1 MKRFLAAVIVLAM
14 IFAFP
19 IVSDST
25 ADTTA
30 KLGELL
36 ITSQKVSGKVGEVV
50 RVDFYLYANL
60 PEGKKLDALE
70 AIMKYDP
77 NIIKFGAIN
86 QEDTENNLKSFMK
99 GKASMFTPNTK
110 EDGIIKL
117 AYIDGYGV
125 EANGFWFQVEFRI
138 ESEGATDFVF
148 NGIKYTGIDD
158 TYKADSF
165 YIEPV
170 SVGGVYT
177 EGAEEPSNGPVEETF
192 APLTP
197 AVNTPIPEKT
207 TPKPSHQAQPV
218 PVTSSLPTYE
228 AKPTPNGVVTPQPAV
243 TSMPMT
249 TNAGGDTTPQGSDP
263 AAQAA
268 ETTPEGNPDPI
279 AELTTEAPTEAPLV
293 VEEQTSAPTQQ
304 PNEGAASP
312 DASADGSKTNEAVEE
327 EPMNLPLVI
336 GVLVG
341 IAAVVGLGIFAIVMI
356 LKRRNMNAV
365 DADDDEEEEEPEQK
379 PRKKKQ

>member
-36 ITSQKVSGKVGEVV
+36 ITSQKVSGKVGDVV

-70 AIMKYDP
+70 AILKYDSDFV
-77 NIIKFGAIN
+77 KFGAIN
-86 QEDTENNLKSFMK
+86 QEDAENNLKSFMK

-138 ESEGATDFVF
+138 EKEGATDFVF

-158 TYKADSF
+158 SYKAESF

-170 SVGGVYT
+170 SVGGIYT
-177 EGAEEPSNGPVEETF
+177 EGQEEPTNGPVEETF

-197 AVNTPIPEKT
+197 AVNTPAPVT
-207 TPKPSHQAQPV
+207 PTPKPSHQSQPV
-218 PVTSSLPTYE
+218 PVTSSLPTYS

-249 TNAGGDTTPQGSDP
+249 TNAGGDTAPQETDS
-263 AAQAA
+263 AAQSV

-279 AELTTEAPTEAPLV
+279 AELTTDAPTEPPLV
-293 VEEQTSAPTQQ
+293 VEEQTAAPAQQ
-304 PNEGAASP
+304 QNEGTTSTEASV
-312 DASADGSKTNEAVEE
+312 DGSKTNEAVEE

-341 IAAVVGLGIFAIVMI
+341 IAAVVGLGILAIVLI
-356 LKRRNMNAV
+356 LKRRNMS

>member
-1 MKRFLAAVIVLAM
+1 MKRFLAAVIVLLM

-19 IVSDST
+19 IASDSA

-36 ITSQKVSGKVGEVV
+36 ITSQKVSGKVGDVV

-170 SVGGVYT
+170 SVGGIYT
-177 EGAEEPSNGPVEETF
+177 EGQEEPTNGPVEETF

-197 AVNTPIPEKT
+197 AVNTPAPVT
-207 TPKPSHQAQPV
+207 PTPKPSHQSQPV

-249 TNAGGDTTPQGSDP
+249 TNAGGDTAPQETDS
-263 AAQAA
+263 AAQSV
-268 ETTPEGNPDPI
+268 ETTPEGNQDPI
-279 AELTTEAPTEAPLV
+279 AELTTDAPTEPPLV
-293 VEEQTSAPTQQ
+293 VEEQTAAPAQQ
-304 PNEGAASP
+304 QNEGTTSTEV
-312 DASADGSKTNEAVEE
+312 SVDGSKTNEAVEE

-341 IAAVVGLGIFAIVMI
+341 IAAVVGLGILAIVLI
-356 LKRRNMNAV
+356 LKRRNMS